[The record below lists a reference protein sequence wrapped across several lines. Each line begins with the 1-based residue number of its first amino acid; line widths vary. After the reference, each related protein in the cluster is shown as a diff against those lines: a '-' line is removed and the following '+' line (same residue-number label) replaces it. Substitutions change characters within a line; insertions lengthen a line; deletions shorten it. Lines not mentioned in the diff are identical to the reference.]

1 HISDQGDRLQNA
13 FRSGKRRVCGL
24 RRILHRHSV
33 AARRIVPPIATL
45 VFTRARAPDRTRN
58 RSNYARLRLRARA
71 GIKNGWVT
79 ERSIVHAWKACVPKG
94 TGGSNPPP
102 SAMLIVGSV
111 WIDSAIHA
119 EK

>member
-1 HISDQGDRLQNA
+1 
-13 FRSGKRRVCGL
+13 
-24 RRILHRHSV
+24 
-33 AARRIVPPIATL
+33 ATL

-119 EK
+119 EKVRKMIRKSLTLIPECRAWSGFILRFSRME